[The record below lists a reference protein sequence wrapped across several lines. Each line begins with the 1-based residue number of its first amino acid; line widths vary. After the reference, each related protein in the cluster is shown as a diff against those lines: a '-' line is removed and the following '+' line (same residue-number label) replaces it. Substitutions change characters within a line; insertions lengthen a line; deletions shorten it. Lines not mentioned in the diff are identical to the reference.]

1 VTLFPSGSGR
11 HQQSVLPHTSVFAC
25 FFLPSL
31 ALDPF
36 QLSALA
42 PSHLF
47 HHLSLSRSPPSLPS
61 HPLPAVP
68 SGRSLPYLYQPF
80 FSYFIRSLQFPLLS
94 LSPRPHHTHHSVC
107 PCGRERRREQP
118 GLLQG
123 WLKVPAAFSTS
134 ELLGTLLFS
143 LVAFLPCTVLQVRL
157 ADLQPAGGER
167 SSKNRWGIG
176 EFFRVQ
182 RPGKEEN

>member
-47 HHLSLSRSPPSLPS
+47 HHLSLSLSSLSTIPSPPRRALRPVPSLLVPALLFQF
-61 HPLPAVP
+61 HPLPP
-68 SGRSLPYLYQPF
+68 ISTSLPLSSPTPHSSLGVSVWEREEEGAAGLAARLAEGTCCIQYKRAARYTTLLPSRLPSLY
-80 FSYFIRSLQFPLLS
+80 SSTSSRL
-94 LSPRPHHTHHSVC
+94 
-107 PCGRERRREQP
+107 P
-118 GLLQG
+118 GSQ
-123 WLKVPAAFSTS
+123 PAAGYTTS
-134 ELLGTLLFS
+134 F
-143 LVAFLPCTVLQVRL
+143 ALPTYNPQAVSAR
-157 ADLQPAGGER
+157 PRTAGE
-167 SSKNRWGIG
+167 
-176 EFFRVQ
+176 
-182 RPGKEEN
+182 